1 MPVAAAG
8 DRSAEAAAAWYRGA
22 MPRPGPRPPRA
33 APWTGGLAVALVL
46 AGCSSTP
53 GAGATYVCKAPP
65 SDLTA
70 CATDADC
77 ATVEVGC
84 YCGPQPVHGVAV
96 KYAQAAQSCED
107 TAASACALGC
117 PNELALQTQDG
128 KKAALGTP
136 VAVRCDHSGARGTCT
151 SYLP

>member
-1 MPVAAAG
+1 MRVAATG
-8 DRSAEAAAAWYRGA
+8 DHSAEMAVAWYRGA
-22 MPRPGPRPPRA
+22 MPRPSRA
-33 APWTGGLAVALVL
+33 APLIGALVIGLLL
-46 AGCSSTP
+46 AGCSSSP
-53 GAGATYVCKAPP
+53 GVGTAYNCKAPP
-65 SDLTA
+65 TDVAA

-84 YCGPQPVHGVAV
+84 YCGPQPVNGVAV
-96 KYAQAAQSCED
+96 KYAQAAQNCED

-117 PNELALQTQDG
+117 LNELAVQAQDG

-136 VAVRCDHSGARGTCT
+136 VAVQCSRSGATGTCT

>member
-1 MPVAAAG
+1 MPVAATG
-8 DRSAEAAAAWYRGA
+8 DRSAETAAAWYRGA

-33 APWTGGLAVALVL
+33 TPLIGALAVGLL
-46 AGCSSTP
+46 LGGCSSTP
-53 GAGATYVCKAPP
+53 GAGATYLCKAPP
-65 SDLTA
+65 SDLAA
-70 CATDADC
+70 CAADADC

-107 TAASACALGC
+107 AAASACALGC
-117 PNELALQTQDG
+117 LNELMLQTQDG
-128 KKAALGTP
+128 KKAALGTA
-136 VAVRCDHSGARGTCT
+136 VAARCDHAGVSGTCT

>member
-1 MPVAAAG
+1 MRVAATDG
-8 DRSAEAAAAWYRGA
+8 RSAETAAAWYRGA
-22 MPRPGPRPPRA
+22 MPRPPRA
-33 APWTGGLAVALVL
+33 ASLIDALAVALLL

-53 GAGATYVCKAPP
+53 GSGATYLCKAPP
-65 SDLTA
+65 PDLAA

-84 YCGPQPVHGVAV
+84 YCGPQPVNGVAV

-107 TAASACALGC
+107 AAASACALGC
-117 PNELALQTQDG
+117 LNELALTTQDG
-128 KKAALGTP
+128 KKAALGTR
-136 VAVRCDHSGARGTCT
+136 VAVRCDHPGASGTCT